1 MKYGGYQTEVLVP
14 EENVYKI
21 PNGMPLD
28 VAAGFPVIYGTA
40 YSALIS
46 KAQIR
51 EKEISVFTDNFAVLS
66 TQSAFLTGLGFGGL
80 TMVPTWH
87 NDRKVNGAFLLFEV
101 S

>member
-1 MKYGGYQTEVLVP
+1 M
-14 EENVYKI
+14 I
-21 PNGMPLD
+21 
-28 VAAGFPVIYGTA
+28 AADKQELESRLKQVT
-40 YSALIS
+40 L
-46 KAQIR
+46 QIR

-80 TMVPTWH
+80 TMVPTWS